1 MASHSHELKPPAVT
15 SFLEDRPKTNHLYM
29 IVTVPEAIRGKDFF
43 NKVTTVLSRWL
54 SESPAGRAADQTRSK
69 VFGFDSVSLEES
81 TLTRT
86 SPQARIDFRR
96 ESNRLG
102 FYLLHRDSQNTSLG
116 YKVGLEIRP
125 VDPAS
130 TAIDQASVFAVN
142 LIAAVGK
149 CLDGRDQPKFQSV
162 GVPAFFARL
171 VQELQ
176 SCGCQLSHGR
186 SRVTTQPITLGSDLL
201 SLDDLYVPMPSLPV
215 VLIPKSSSLSSK
227 VDRIAVKLTGIATV
241 ISMSEELGRYSIGD
255 EIMVPLSQGNIC
267 VFGSRHSREEN
278 ILTVLPPRDTG
289 SMDSLVRR
297 VQHI

>member
-1 MASHSHELKPPAVT
+1 
-15 SFLEDRPKTNHLYM
+15 
-29 IVTVPEAIRGKDFF
+29 
-43 NKVTTVLSRWL
+43 
-54 SESPAGRAADQTRSK
+54 
-69 VFGFDSVSLEES
+69 
-81 TLTRT
+81 
-86 SPQARIDFRR
+86 
-96 ESNRLG
+96 LG

-142 LIAAVGK
+142 LIAAVGE

-162 GVPAFFARL
+162 GIPAFFARI

-176 SCGCQLSHGR
+176 SCGCQLSHGG
-186 SRVTTQPITLGSDLL
+186 SRVTTEPITLGSELL
-201 SLDDLYVPMPSLPV
+201 SLDDLYIPAPSLPI
-215 VLIPKSSSLSSK
+215 VLVPKSSPLSSK
-227 VDRIAVKLTGIATV
+227 VVRIAEKLTGIATV
-241 ISMSEELGRYSIGD
+241 ISMSEDLGRYSIGD

-289 SMDSLVRR
+289 NMDSLVRR
-297 VQHI
+297 VLHI